1 MNNNTTPSFTYYTTS
16 PKYTS
21 PTAVSSYF
29 YKELELKNKQISELQ
44 ARINIL
50 FKDKQNLQS
59 QINELKSKNYNL
71 SFMTEQESK
80 QSLLQNQQKEL
91 QYQSQ
96 IQKLMKE
103 NNELK
108 QRINK
113 EENTEMNYQNT
124 FTFKL
129 SNAQKEI
136 DNLSVMNTFKDN
148 ILYHMQEF
156 YNRLNNLIGVK
167 FQYEL
172 DFCNDDLN
180 TYMSRLKEIESKVM
194 NQLQFDDGNVMKN
207 NNNVSMYDNVN
218 TNENG
223 NKVNTS
229 KTVKTTITNKKRSN
243 SKQYRETAGNSVNNT
258 NMNVNTNSSN
268 NNNNSKLSKY
278 DSLLRTPPRD
288 DDYIAPLS
296 GQMDYLKSINE
307 YNTRSRSNY
316 NF

>member
-1 MNNNTTPSFTYYTTS
+1 
-16 PKYTS
+16 
-21 PTAVSSYF
+21 
-29 YKELELKNKQISELQ
+29 
-44 ARINIL
+44 
-50 FKDKQNLQS
+50 
-59 QINELKSKNYNL
+59 
-71 SFMTEQESK
+71 
-80 QSLLQNQQKEL
+80 
-91 QYQSQ
+91 
-96 IQKLMKE
+96 
-103 NNELK
+103 
-108 QRINK
+108 
-113 EENTEMNYQNT
+113 
-124 FTFKL
+124 
-129 SNAQKEI
+129 
-136 DNLSVMNTFKDN
+136 MNTFKDN
-148 ILYHMQEF
+148 ILYHMHEF
-156 YNRLNNLIGVK
+156 YSRLNNLIGVK

-180 TYMSRLKEIESKVM
+180 TYMSHLKEIESKVM

-223 NKVNTS
+223 NKVNVS

-268 NNNNSKLSKY
+268 NNSKLSKY
-278 DSLLRTPPRD
+278 ESLLRTPPRD